1 MGSEEFMKLLDK
13 LDDVQKKII
22 ITYIAL
28 ICSGLA
34 IYAIITLS
42 GYDFFCPIYKTT
54 GIYCPGCGLTRSCVR
69 LIHFDFYRSF
79 RNHPGF
85 FVGAVTWIIIS
96 VFAFIGKPKCFRN
109 SKVNLTILCITLGLY
124 ILFSIIRNIPGF
136 EFLQPIDA
144 A

>member
-1 MGSEEFMKLLDK
+1 MLGK
-13 LDDVQKKII
+13 LDDVQKKIL

-34 IYAIITLS
+34 IYAFITLS
-42 GYDFFCPIYKTT
+42 HIDFFCPIYKAT
-54 GIYCPGCGLTRSCVR
+54 GLYCPGCGLTRSCVR

-109 SKVNLTILCITLGLY
+109 SKVTLTILYITLGLY

-136 EFLQPIDA
+136 EFLQPIDVA
-144 A
+144 

>member
-1 MGSEEFMKLLDK
+1 MLGK
-13 LDDVQKKII
+13 LDDVQKKIL
-22 ITYIAL
+22 ITYTAL

-34 IYAIITLS
+34 IYAFITLS
-42 GYDFFCPIYKTT
+42 HIDFFCPIYKAT
-54 GIYCPGCGLTRSCVR
+54 GLYCPGCGLTRSCVR

-109 SKVNLTILCITLGLY
+109 SKVNLTILYITLGLY